1 MCAMYSGGGSV
12 AACTQTVG
20 TSVPKDTSSAEEQDT
35 RRAGKNGAL
44 KHAVPTTGAHWKTL
58 QTQQANSLGREH
70 VTLSAS
76 RRFAPLFTCKKR
88 AYAALPLTQP
98 LHPVVCSCV
107 LDLNQCMLLWY
118 H

>member
-70 VTLSAS
+70 ICEQAVC
-76 RRFAPLFTCKKR
+76 APLHVQEAR
-88 AYAALPLTQP
+88 IRGAAADAAASPRR
-98 LHPVVCSCV
+98 
-107 LDLNQCMLLWY
+107 LLLCP
-118 H
+118 